1 MKNLVS
7 EPMDLSAHPGE
18 STEAPQHPPPD
29 HVAIIMDGNG
39 RWAGGRGKSRSEGH
53 RAGAQNLRRIV
64 RAFSQ
69 HGVNY
74 LTLFA
79 FSTEN
84 WNRPQD
90 EVQGLIEVLAKV
102 IKSEVNDLHQEGV
115 RIRHMGRLDRLSP
128 QLQRAIRD
136 SIRLTKNNS
145 GITLVGAFDYGGRAD
160 ILNAVRQIASGGVAP
175 DDITEELLGRYL
187 YTSDIPDPDLIIR
200 TAGEMR
206 LSNFLLWQS
215 AYAEYYST
223 QVLWPDFGEAE
234 VAKAMEAYSQRRRRF
249 GKVSPEEPQ

>member
-7 EPMDLSAHPGE
+7 ESVDLSARPGE
-18 STEAPQHPPPD
+18 STEAPQHPAPN

-39 RWAGGRGKSRSEGH
+39 RWARGRGKSRSEGH
-53 RAGAQNLRRIV
+53 HAGAQNLRRIV

-84 WNRPQD
+84 WHRPQD
-90 EVQGLIEVLAKV
+90 EVNGLIEVLGEV
-102 IKSEVNDLHQEGV
+102 IRSEVHDLHQEGV
-115 RIRHMGRLDRLSP
+115 RIRHLGRLDRLSP
-128 QLQRAIRD
+128 PLQRAIRD
-136 SIRLTKNNS
+136 SIQLTENNS
-145 GITLVGAFDYGGRAD
+145 GITLIGAFDYGGRAD
-160 ILNAVRQIASGGVAP
+160 ILNAVQQIASEGVAAE
-175 DDITEELLGRYL
+175 DITEELLGRYL
-187 YTSDIPDPDLIIR
+187 YTADIPDPDLIIR

-223 QVLWPDFGEAE
+223 AVLWPDFDEAE
-234 VAKAMEAYSQRRRRF
+234 VAKAMEAYSRRQRRF
-249 GKVSPEEPQ
+249 GKLSPEEPQ